1 LKPEAIGKR
10 CHFCGLPMLP
20 GQLLDL
26 DHAPDGITYRGV
38 AHRHCNRADGGR
50 KSVAIQRARRGQR
63 MRRFIS
69 MGNEVALGVEIAIDR
84 GHTSIARAG
93 RGRDGR
99 IVVELA
105 AYVPGTDHSSTIRDM
120 VASQGKS
127 KVLAVMLD
135 PRSPA
140 ATLLEPLRL
149 LRVDVTEAS
158 THVVSAAH
166 GCFLDELRAGRLVI
180 EKHPQLDTAAKYAM
194 SRQLAGGEA
203 LERRKPTVDT
213 SPVLAAELAVWAVLH
228 IVRHVPR
235 IHVYKG
241 GQ

>member
-1 LKPEAIGKR
+1 
-10 CHFCGLPMLP
+10 
-20 GQLLDL
+20 
-26 DHAPDGITYRGV
+26 
-38 AHRHCNRADGGR
+38 
-50 KSVAIQRARRGQR
+50 
-63 MRRFIS
+63 

-84 GHTSIARAG
+84 GHTSIVSAG

-105 AYVPGTDHSSTIRDM
+105 AYVPGTDHSSTIRNM
-120 VASQGKS
+120 VASQGKH

-166 GCFLDELRAGRLVI
+166 GCFLDELRAGRLAI

-203 LERRKPTVDT
+203 LERRKPAVDT

-228 IVRHVPR
+228 VSRIAPR
-235 IHVYKG
+235 IFVWKG
-241 GQ
+241 GE